1 MSTSELEKHGV
12 EGVAGMDREH
22 AVEMQ
27 IVRSLQAALLDN
39 DRETAA
45 ELMAQLEDFTNAH
58 FLAEQLLMRLHAYP
72 AYEAHQQEHDR
83 LIGELVDLRQ
93 SIESGER
100 DPATAVEAIEAWLLT
115 HIHTSDDDLA
125 NFLKQAPMA
134 DSGEPD
140 PTS

>member
-1 MSTSELEKHGV
+1 MSSSELDKHGV

-27 IVRSLQAALLDN
+27 IVRSLQGALLDN

-45 ELMAQLEDFTNAH
+45 ELMGQLEDFTNAH

-93 SIESGER
+93 SIESGEQ

-115 HIHTSDDDLA
+115 HIHTSDEDLA
-125 NFLKQAPMA
+125 SFLKQASMA
-134 DSGEPD
+134 GSGEPD

>member
-1 MSTSELEKHGV
+1 MSSNELEKHGV

-27 IVRSLQAALLDN
+27 IVRSLQGALLDN
-39 DRETAA
+39 DRKTAA

-83 LIGELVDLRQ
+83 LIGELVDLRH

-100 DPATAVEAIEAWLLT
+100 DPATAVEAIEAWLST

-125 NFLKQAPMA
+125 NFLKQ
-134 DSGEPD
+134 DSGGGSREPD
-140 PTS
+140 PTG

>member
-1 MSTSELEKHGV
+1 MSSSELDKHGV

-27 IVRSLQAALLDN
+27 IVRSLQGALLDN

-45 ELMAQLEDFTNAH
+45 ELMGQLEDFTNAH

-100 DPATAVEAIEAWLLT
+100 DPATAVEAVEAWLLT

-134 DSGEPD
+134 GSGEPD